1 MNTGELLG
9 LAELVYSAEI
19 WDWADREGKYKIGNK
34 YGLLPILYFLMRDCC
49 FLKINA
55 EDGVRGLTL
64 CIGVIG
70 KKCV

>member
-1 MNTGELLG
+1 
-9 LAELVYSAEI
+9 
-19 WDWADREGKYKIGNK
+19 
-34 YGLLPILYFLMRDCC
+34 MRDCC

-70 KKCV
+70 KKCALNCVWDWKLCGTNGVVEHSHKLSHLSCFVREIFEE